1 MLFNSYEFIIIFLPV
16 IFVIYLILV
25 KNDYVTLSRYWIVLS
40 SIFFYGWWNIL
51 YVPIIVGS
59 LIFNYLVSRYL
70 YNGTISSY
78 NIDKKKLL
86 VFGIATNLLLL
97 IFYKYVDFIA
107 GMELGAVPL
116 AAALS
121 LETGIPYSMI
131 RKSDRKHGTGTRLEG
146 PSKGRAVIVDDVATT
161 GRSNVESIKILTDA
175 GAVVLMVLVV
185 VDREEGATENL
196 SPFDLEYKSLIP
208 ISDLVN

>member
-1 MLFNSYEFIIIFLPV
+1 MQGSSTLKDLKQK
-16 IFVIYLILV
+16 LV
-25 KNDYVTLSRYWIVLS
+25 DCGAVKFGDFTLTSGKKSNYYVDLKLASTEPSVLK
-40 SIFFYGWWNIL
+40 
-51 YVPIIVGS
+51 
-59 LIFNYLVSRYL
+59 R
-70 YNGTISSY
+70 ISSEFAR
-78 NIDKKKLL
+78 LL
-86 VFGIATNLLLL
+86 PEN
-97 IFYKYVDFIA
+97 VDFIA

-131 RKSDRKHGTGTRLEG
+131 RKADRKHGTGTRIEG
-146 PSKGRAVIVDDVATT
+146 PSKGRVVIVDDVATT

-196 SPFDLEYKSLIP
+196 SPFNLEYKSLIP